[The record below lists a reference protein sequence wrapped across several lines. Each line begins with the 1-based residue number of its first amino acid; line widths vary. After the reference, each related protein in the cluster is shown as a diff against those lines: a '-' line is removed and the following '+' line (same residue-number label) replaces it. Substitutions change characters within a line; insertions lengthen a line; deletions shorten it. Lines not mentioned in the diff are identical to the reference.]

1 MKKNI
6 YKLSFKEANIF
17 LDFPID
23 DKNHLQKAEESYY
36 VIQKILVKSAWIEFV
51 NDRFS
56 WLFIRDL
63 IEFNIRFSSKFNAL
77 NIESILN
84 EIKHLEKPTE
94 FLTLTGPCDFY
105 KGDWLN
111 GLKQKHYVQDSLKNL
126 SKNFERVLNSGKKK
140 KALEEDI
147 SKLIDQKK
155 SFKDFLGLIGP
166 HFWNP
171 FIDSLDKKL
180 GERKDYLTGEWI
192 IFYEKNDTK
201 YYLALWEHDLDDS
214 LKAKQIHKFCKVEY
228 PEFKILEH
236 LNT

>member
-6 YKLSFKEANIF
+6 YKLSFEEANIF
-17 LDFPID
+17 LNFPIE
-23 DKNHLQKAEESYY
+23 DKNYLQKAEESYY
-36 VIQKILVKSAWIEFV
+36 VIQKILVKSAWVDFV
-51 NDRFS
+51 EDRFS

-63 IEFNIRFSSKFNAL
+63 IEFNIRFDSKFNTL

-84 EIKHLEKPTE
+84 EIKHLEKPEE
-94 FLTLTGPCDFY
+94 FVTLTGPCGFY
-105 KGDWLN
+105 DGIWLK
-111 GLKQKHYVQDSLKNL
+111 GLKKKRYVQDGLKNL
-126 SKNFERVLNSGKKK
+126 SKNFQQVLKSKKKK

-147 SKLIDQKK
+147 SKLIDEEK
-155 SFKDFLGLIGP
+155 SFKDFLGLIGT

-171 FIDSLDKKL
+171 FIDSLGKQL

-192 IFYEKNDTK
+192 IFYEKNNTK

-214 LKAKQIHKFCKVEY
+214 IKAKQIHKFCKVEY
-228 PEFKILEH
+228 PEFKIQEH